1 MEKAMK
7 LDKSVLH
14 CRNDELNMT
23 MLHSQKLDWIL
34 QVSTVNE
41 DMIVSSPSHELLPC
55 ANYYSKSEDQGQN
68 LDG

>member
-1 MEKAMK
+1 
-7 LDKSVLH
+7 
-14 CRNDELNMT
+14 MT
-23 MLHSQKLDWIL
+23 MLHSQKLDRIL
-34 QVSTVNE
+34 QVSTVDE